1 MSCDVTK
8 FTISKG
14 SDNTFTFTIKQDNS
28 TLPLSIEV
36 GDTFFA
42 DLITLSD
49 NSPYT
54 AVTDKPLTVE
64 DALNGKITLVIPEAD
79 TVGLVTDKGAKV
91 DRYYLR
97 PTYKLILKCN
107 TENNGDFIA
116 KVAEVYID

>member
-49 NSPYT
+49 SSPYI